1 VLGEAV
7 DQLTSVR
14 EAWRVFGSGA
24 QVSLM
29 SAFNISEGKK
39 EKLYLVSILK
49 WQFLFSYLLI

>member
-1 VLGEAV
+1 MHYVDSSHVLGEAV

-39 EKLYLVSILK
+39 EK
-49 WQFLFSYLLI
+49 FFR